1 MKTIIIE
8 RDKENQNLRGEMSE
22 QEVNHIK
29 QERVTNQYEQIIQT
43 LEQENEMLKSV
54 KDEQG
59 QRMDMLTEEIEQL
72 KKVVSEL
79 MLNNAL
85 KNGQQSHYRVP
96 SNHSN

>member
-1 MKTIIIE
+1 
-8 RDKENQNLRGEMSE
+8 
-22 QEVNHIK
+22 
-29 QERVTNQYEQIIQT
+29 
-43 LEQENEMLKSV
+43 MLKSV

-79 MLNNAL
+79 MINNAL
-85 KNGQQSHYRVP
+85 KSGQQSHNRIP

>member
-1 MKTIIIE
+1 
-8 RDKENQNLRGEMSE
+8 
-22 QEVNHIK
+22 
-29 QERVTNQYEQIIQT
+29 
-43 LEQENEMLKSV
+43 MLKSV

-59 QRMDMLTEEIEQL
+59 QRMDMLSEEIEQL

-85 KNGQQSHYRVP
+85 KNGQQSHFRIP

>member
-1 MKTIIIE
+1 
-8 RDKENQNLRGEMSE
+8 
-22 QEVNHIK
+22 
-29 QERVTNQYEQIIQT
+29 
-43 LEQENEMLKSV
+43 MLKSV

-85 KNGQQSHYRVP
+85 KSGQ
-96 SNHSN
+96 